1 MDLKRT
7 LWEISWM
14 IKDTSDF
21 IYFKYFKGI
30 YYAIAWIK
38 ISQKVNRR
46 SKKKKERQLE

>member
-1 MDLKRT
+1 
-7 LWEISWM
+7 M

-38 ISQKVNRR
+38 ISQKANRKR
-46 SKKKKERQLE
+46 KRRREN

>member
-1 MDLKRT
+1 
-7 LWEISWM
+7 M

-21 IYFKYFKGI
+21 IYFEYFKDI

-46 SKKKKERQLE
+46 SKRRRGN

>member
-30 YYAIAWIK
+30 YYALK
-38 ISQKVNRR
+38 ISQKANR
-46 SKKKKERQLE
+46 ERKRRRGN